1 MAEGTS
7 VVSDRWGT
15 SAGPRA
21 LRERSQ
27 YASRLR
33 LPAAAEDIRNC
44 SPVSPRAGRLP
55 SGRGPNADRPFDE
68 PATSTARRVAAATW
82 MMSSTTVASR
92 AYAVVPA
99 RRSRWSRGGASR
111 PSSAPAA
118 GSARHRADA
127 SRRDRAA
134 RSPDPQPASCRR
146 PFRRGFRARAAP
158 STRHR
163 WCPRP
168 DQQPLSGCV
177 GRDVLA
183 GACVPTPGPA
193 GAVPVRVRS
202 RSSAGLRW
210 TRGRLWHPR
219 RQHRPLRTGLASG
232 DRCKGRRFG
241 AGRMYVPG
249 ILSSQPSQ
257 VCLPSHGTVPERRA
271 NVQKGARLRGTDRR
285 CSAPFRGSAGRRKDA
300 GTRWLGCCPPEM
312 STGETHPRAKRP
324 MNRAKTPLRRRAAP
338 RGRPLRGTRYFHAQS
353 RRQAA
358 PTDSGSPEDVR
369 PALDL
374 RVPPVPA
381 HSCRGTGSDVR
392 PQCAWGPYVPG
403 GVGSTGAARCAAR
416 PHALELGRRAGMVR
430 LREHGPDDV
439 AAGGSG
445 RAFRSEAAS
454 RSSRRQRSD

>member
-1 MAEGTS
+1 MGPVADGTS

-146 PFRRGFRARAAP
+146 SFRRGFRARAAP
-158 STRHR
+158 STRHC

-241 AGRMYVPG
+241 ARRMYVPG

-338 RGRPLRGTRYFHAQS
+338 KPIAKRVTRTLKRLKERLRMRMH
-353 RRQAA
+353 
-358 PTDSGSPEDVR
+358 EDVHETAQWLGKVVNR
-369 PALDL
+369 WLNYYAVPTSSRTLGGFVRRLEWIWHKTL
-374 RVPPVPA
+374 R
-381 HSCRGTGSDVR
+381 
-392 PQCAWGPYVPG
+392 
-403 GVGSTGAARCAAR
+403 
-416 PHALELGRRAGMVR
+416 RRSQRTRTTIA
-430 LREHGPDDV
+430 DV
-439 AAGGSG
+439 ARLTALYWPLARVRHPWLGFSEEVEHRFRAKLNTGFG
-445 RAFRSEAAS
+445 RS
-454 RSSRRQRSD
+454 

>member
-1 MAEGTS
+1 MAF
-7 VVSDRWGT
+7 VLARL
-15 SAGPRA
+15 RA
-21 LRERSQ
+21 LDTAGVLGRTSSLFRAALVAMSLQELAYQ
-27 YASRLR
+27 ILAPPVQFPFEFALAH
-33 LPAAAEDIRNC
+33 LPGF
-44 SPVSPRAGRLP
+44 AGR
-55 SGRGPNADRPFDE
+55 E
-68 PATSTARRVAAATW
+68 E
-82 MMSSTTVASR
+82 
-92 AYAVVPA
+92 
-99 RRSRWSRGGASR
+99 
-111 PSSAPAA
+111 
-118 GSARHRADA
+118 
-127 SRRDRAA
+127 
-134 RSPDPQPASCRR
+134 
-146 PFRRGFRARAAP
+146 GFGIRE
-158 STRHR
+158 
-163 WCPRP
+163 
-168 DQQPLSGCV
+168 
-177 GRDVLA
+177 
-183 GACVPTPGPA
+183 
-193 GAVPVRVRS
+193 
-202 RSSAGLRW
+202 
-210 TRGRLWHPR
+210 
-219 RQHRPLRTGLASG
+219 QHRPLRTGLGSG
-232 DRCKGRRFG
+232 DRCKGRRF
-241 AGRMYVPG
+241 AARRMYVPG

-257 VCLPSHGTVPERRA
+257 ACLPSHGTVPERRV

-324 MNRAKTPLRRRAAP
+324 MNRGKTPLRRRAAP

>member
-1 MAEGTS
+1 MTKTEATADVSRTRQPAAARGDANRRGDSARRDADRGAALLRWRPNQSLRRRRSRRQLDPSRRGEERRRGPVADGTS

-33 LPAAAEDIRNC
+33 LPAAAENRRNC
-44 SPVSPRAGRLP
+44 SQVSPCAGRLP

-68 PATSTARRVAAATW
+68 PTTSTARRVAAATW

-146 PFRRGFRARAAP
+146 SFRRGFRARAAP

-183 GACVPTPGPA
+183 GACVPNPGAA

-210 TRGRLWHPR
+210 TRGRLCIREDSIGRCARGSAREIDARDAGSRHVECTSLESCRHSHR
-219 RQHRPLRTGLASG
+219 RSASLPTAPYQNAA
-232 DRCKGRRFG
+232 RMSRR
-241 AGRMYVPG
+241 
-249 ILSSQPSQ
+249 
-257 VCLPSHGTVPERRA
+257 ER
-271 NVQKGARLRGTDRR
+271 TDRR
-285 CSAPFRGSAGRRKDA
+285 CSVPFRGSAGRRKDA
-300 GTRWLGCCPPEM
+300 GTRWLGCCPPER
-312 STGETHPRAKRP
+312 STGETHPRAKKP
-324 MNRAKTPLRRRAAP
+324 MNRAKTPSA
-338 RGRPLRGTRYFHAQS
+338 
-353 RRQAA
+353 
-358 PTDSGSPEDVR
+358 DK
-369 PALDL
+369 
-374 RVPPVPA
+374 
-381 HSCRGTGSDVR
+381 C
-392 PQCAWGPYVPG
+392 
-403 GVGSTGAARCAAR
+403 
-416 PHALELGRRAGMVR
+416 
-430 LREHGPDDV
+430 
-439 AAGGSG
+439 
-445 RAFRSEAAS
+445 
-454 RSSRRQRSD
+454 

>member
-1 MAEGTS
+1 MADGTS

-82 MMSSTTVASR
+82 MMSSTAVASR

-118 GSARHRADA
+118 GSVRHQADA

-146 PFRRGFRARAAP
+146 SFRRGFRARAAP

-183 GACVPTPGPA
+183 GACVPNPDPA
-193 GAVPVRVRS
+193 GAV
-202 RSSAGLRW
+202 RSSAG
-210 TRGRLWHPR
+210 GA
-219 RQHRPLRTGLASG
+219 RQESELICRASLDERKALASAKTASAAAHGARLGRSMQGTPVCGTSNVRPWNPVVTAIAGLPPFPRHRTRTPRECPEGSAPEG
-232 DRCKGRRFG
+232 DRPTVF
-241 AGRMYVPG
+241 
-249 ILSSQPSQ
+249 
-257 VCLPSHGTVPERRA
+257 GTVSRLGWPPERRGYA
-271 NVQKGARLRGTDRR
+271 LAWLLSPRNEHWRDA
-285 CSAPFRGSAGRRKDA
+285 SAGK
-300 GTRWLGCCPPEM
+300 
-312 STGETHPRAKRP
+312 K
-324 MNRAKTPLRRRAAP
+324 
-338 RGRPLRGTRYFHAQS
+338 
-353 RRQAA
+353 
-358 PTDSGSPEDVR
+358 
-369 PALDL
+369 
-374 RVPPVPA
+374 A
-381 HSCRGTGSDVR
+381 H
-392 PQCAWGPYVPG
+392 
-403 GVGSTGAARCAAR
+403 
-416 PHALELGRRAGMVR
+416 E
-430 LREHGPDDV
+430 
-439 AAGGSG
+439 
-445 RAFRSEAAS
+445 
-454 RSSRRQRSD
+454 